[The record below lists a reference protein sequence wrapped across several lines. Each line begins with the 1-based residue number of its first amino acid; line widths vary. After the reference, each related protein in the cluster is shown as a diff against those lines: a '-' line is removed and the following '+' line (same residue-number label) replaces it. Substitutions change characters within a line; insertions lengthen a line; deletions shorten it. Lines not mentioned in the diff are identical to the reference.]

1 MRKLMVLFLIF
12 GLLAAAVVPAFA
24 QDDDDEEEEPAATE
38 EADEEEMFEFEV
50 EEDLGSEDNPIVLL
64 FVPSEDAEEIQ
75 AGVDELVALV
85 EEESGLTIE
94 ASVASDYAAAIEAMC
109 SAEAHFGA
117 LATFSYILASA
128 RGCAEVVLVSV
139 RFGSPFYQGQ
149 VVTTADSGIEGYED
163 LAGTTFCRPD
173 PLSTSGW
180 IVPSIAMQA
189 NGVDL
194 DSLDVVEAG
203 GHDGV
208 ITAVYN
214 GECDAGATFV
224 DARSQVEDELTDVND
239 VVIVIAESP
248 EIPNDALAVSPVMP
262 EEVREALVES
272 LLAIAEDEDNAELLE
287 SVYNWSSL
295 TEADNTFFDDFRQQ
309 LDAAG
314 IDVEDLQ

>member
-1 MRKLMVLFLIF
+1 MRKLMILFLIF
-12 GLLAAAVVPAFA
+12 GLLVAAVVPAFA
-24 QDDDDEEEEPAATE
+24 QDDDDAEPAATE
-38 EADEEEMFEFEV
+38 EADDGMVEIEV
-50 EEDLGSEDNPIVLL
+50 EEDLGTEDNPIILL

-75 AGVDELVALV
+75 AGVDDLVALIN
-85 EEESGLTIE
+85 EETDLVIE
-94 ASVASDYAAAIEAMC
+94 AAVATDYAAAIEAMC
-109 SAEAHFGA
+109 SVEAHVGG
-117 LATFSYILASA
+117 LATFSYILASS
-128 RGCAEVVLVSV
+128 RGCAEVALVSV

-149 VVTTADSGIEGYED
+149 VVAHVDSGIEGYED

-194 DSLDVVEAG
+194 DDLEIVDAG

-248 EIPNDALAVSPVMP
+248 EIPNDTLAVSPAMP
-262 EEVREALVES
+262 EEVREELIAA
-272 LLAIAEDEDNAELLE
+272 LLAIAEDEENVAVLE
-287 SVYNWSSL
+287 SVYNWSAL
-295 TEADNTFFDDFRQQ
+295 IEADNTFFDDFRQT

>member
-1 MRKLMVLFLIF
+1 MRKLMILFLIF
-12 GLLAAAVVPAFA
+12 GLLAIAIVPAFA
-24 QDDDDEEEEPAATE
+24 QGDDDDDAEPEATP
-38 EADEEEMFEFEV
+38 EMFDFEV
-50 EEDLGSEDNPIVLL
+50 EEDLGTEDNPLILL

-75 AGVDELVALV
+75 EGADELVALIT
-85 EEESGLTIE
+85 EETDLVIE
-94 ASVASDYAAAIEAMC
+94 ATVATDYAAAIEAMC
-109 SAEAHFGA
+109 SAEAHVGG

-128 RGCAEVVLVSV
+128 RGCAEVAVVSV

-149 VVTTADSGIEGYED
+149 VVTTADSGIEDYAD

-194 DSLDVVEAG
+194 DTLEIVDAG

-214 GECDAGATFV
+214 GDCDAGATFV
-224 DARSQVEDELTDVND
+224 DARSQVEDELPDVNE

-248 EIPNDALAVSPVMP
+248 EIPNDTLAISPVVP
-262 EEVREALVES
+262 EEVREALIAA
-272 LLAIAEDEDNAELLE
+272 LIAISEDEDNVAVLE
-287 SVYNWSSL
+287 SVYNWTAL
-295 TEADNTFFDDFRQQ
+295 IEADNTFFDDFRQQ
-309 LDAAG
+309 IDAAG

>member
-1 MRKLMVLFLIF
+1 MRKLMILFLIF
-12 GLLAAAVVPAFA
+12 GLLAMAIVPAFA
-24 QDDDDEEEEPAATE
+24 QDPEETPEMEDEDI
-38 EADEEEMFEFEV
+38 DEIMEFEV
-50 EEDLGSEDNPIVLL
+50 DEDLGSEDNPIVVL

-75 AGVDELVALV
+75 SGVDELVALIV
-85 EEESGLTIE
+85 EETGFSIE
-94 ASVASDYAAAIEAMC
+94 ASVATDYAAAIEAMC
-109 SAEAHFGA
+109 GAEAHFGA

-128 RGCAEVVLVSV
+128 RGCADVGLVSV

-149 VVTTADSGIEGYED
+149 VVTRADTGIEDYAD
-163 LAGTTFCRPD
+163 LAGTVFCRPD

-180 IVPSIAMQA
+180 IIPSIAMQA

-194 DSLDVVEAG
+194 DSLEVVEAG
-203 GHDGV
+203 GHDGT

-224 DARSQVEDELTDVND
+224 DARSSVEDDLPDVND

-248 EIPNDALAVSPVMP
+248 EIPNDALAFSPVMS
-262 EEVREALVES
+262 EETREAFTEA
-272 LLAIAEDEDNAELLE
+272 LLAIAEDEDNAELLNE
-287 SVYNWSSL
+287 VYNWNSL
-295 TEADNTFFDDFRQQ
+295 TEADDTFFDDFRQS